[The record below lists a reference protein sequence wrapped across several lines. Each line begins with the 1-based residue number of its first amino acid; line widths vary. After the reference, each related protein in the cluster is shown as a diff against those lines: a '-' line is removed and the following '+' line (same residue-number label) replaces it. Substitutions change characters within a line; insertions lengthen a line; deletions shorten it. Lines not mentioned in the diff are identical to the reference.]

1 MDVAKLF
8 SDLESNNLPL
18 AEESK
23 KRFSELFAASRESWL
38 PHSMMEY
45 FGQTS
50 SVRIVELLVKVQNPH
65 DKYILDK
72 LADWI
77 KSGSNKMLALDLFAH
92 IIQKRPSWLCNV
104 GTHQLFKEMLKL
116 SKEEKEIIPLIAA
129 VLSIINLL
137 PVIPLVMGEYVQDLF
152 QIFNYLATFDRNTS
166 VNLPEDQLIYLQ
178 FGLYELFNRL
188 YGMYPCNFITFLKRS
203 YCGDNQAIF
212 QHTIKP
218 LLETVKIHPRL
229 ISSDQ
234 KSELSKVRW
243 KNMEPH
249 DVVNECAR
257 MSLDY
262 LDKPQEHQLAVS
274 NECPCYAT
282 PIKPVEFS
290 AVTATIDFQWKTSVN
305 YFNTISTD
313 QKLSTIAAQNS
324 FWSPSNMMQPTP
336 PPGTSTVPHTP
347 NPTPSYAIPT
357 ISSPLLPAADGASP
371 PEAAVEATPETTP
384 MKDIVKHPRPFPVNS
399 STVRAMSWN
408 TSQPS
413 SPVKKEAGHFSY
425 EKNVITSQK
434 LLRMVNDRNHSV
446 LQLSNTTTATS
457 TSNSV
462 PSSPLPIDQPTFE
475 INRVAQLVSNLKLTP
490 GGTSVALVGSRYELP
505 LPAGQSDCT
514 QEDQEVIDINS
525 HLLQEQMPL
534 QLSSQPPSSQHQL
547 LSHSLPVHPM
557 KEVFDVEDFEQE
569 EGSPCS
575 AGGLHFKNSQSMINF
590 TRKRY
595 RIHSQCVVD
604 SDPSYSTGTSP
615 ADTSSYMMKNGTGIS
630 VTRSSAGE
638 SRKKHQRRHSLP
650 DLKKYSLKV
659 DPKTLTGDRQDL
671 TLVEANG
678 DSSSGSSPSEE
689 EAISAATHFNKKQEK
704 KNIRRNQALFQEI
717 RKNLTSALSGGY
729 RGCQIGAP
737 TSSQQFVSSGTQ
749 TIENY
754 PQPYEQIVYGI
765 LQEEMK
771 FKSDIAMKRLQDKSE
786 NENKPDPNLMLDKYI
801 ERCVKRRMANGD
813 PRRMEELY
821 KDHITL
827 LCLQLQYEKHRREI
841 HAERNRRLLGKSRVI
856 RGLEQEN
863 ETLKD
868 QVSQLTKEISSLNTE
883 LAALRR
889 KTNSDWIKSSTEV
902 IELKKRHTA
911 EIQKNQDLQ
920 KKIKELEVSLAAET
934 RARKEQT
941 VAIEQTR
948 GELFD
953 LRNEMQ
959 QALFKADLGQ
969 QYRDELTRLQCE
981 LILMGEIQLKCKE
994 YLAKLDN
1001 LKARD
1006 AENAMIQETYGN
1018 EVKDLKFSLEMKSA
1032 QLDSSKERLAELE
1045 QLLTKRDETVTL
1057 QKRML
1062 KTVKE
1067 EHKEQFNAL
1076 ERKYHAQKAIVVKM
1090 EEAILE
1096 LRVNAAARSPDS
1108 DRTDAVG
1115 SLDHT
1120 SPLSIS
1126 LASSEGLSEIKNL
1139 ALVVQSGTGG
1149 VGVGNQN
1156 NMELDSSL
1164 PTPTGV
1170 LSHLSMDNNSASA
1183 GLVIA
1188 GRPSP
1193 LVPGNQSDD
1202 AGTAI
1207 PGPSQRL

>member
-1 MDVAKLF
+1 MMD
-8 SDLESNNLPL
+8 
-18 AEESK
+18 
-23 KRFSELFAASRESWL
+23 
-38 PHSMMEY
+38 Y

-50 SVRIVELLVKVQNPH
+50 SVRIVDILVKVQHPH
-65 DKYILDK
+65 DKFILDK
-72 LADWI
+72 LAEWI
-77 KSGSNKMLALDLFAH
+77 RSGANKMLALTLFGH
-92 IIQKRPSWLCNV
+92 IIQKRPSWLCKV
-104 GTHQLFKEMLKL
+104 GSHQLVKEMLKL
-116 SKEEKEIIPLIAA
+116 SKMEKEIIPLINA
-129 VLSIINLL
+129 VLCIINLL
-137 PVIPLVMGEYVQDLF
+137 PVIPLVMGGYVQDLF
-152 QIFNYLATFDRNTS
+152 EIFNYLATFDRNTS
-166 VNLPEDQLIYLQ
+166 VNLPEDQLIHLQ

-188 YGMYPCNFITFLKRS
+188 YGMYPCNFITFLKRE
-203 YCGDNQAIF
+203 YRGEKQAIF

-218 LLETVKIHPRL
+218 LLDTVKIHPRL
-229 ISSDQ
+229 VSSDQ
-234 KSELSKVRW
+234 DSEINQLRW

-262 LDKPQEHQLAVS
+262 LDKPQETQPAIG

-282 PIKPVEFS
+282 PIKPIEFS
-290 AVTATIDFQWKTSVN
+290 AVTATIDFQWRASVN

-336 PPGTSTVPHTP
+336 PPGPSTVPHTP
-347 NPTPSYAIPT
+347 NPTPSYTIPS
-357 ISSPLLPAADGASP
+357 ISGPQLPAADGASP

-384 MKDIVKHPRPFPVNS
+384 MKDIIKPVRPYPVNS
-399 STVRAMSWN
+399 SAVRAMWN

-413 SPVKKEAGHFSY
+413 SPVKKEASHFSY
-425 EKNVITSQK
+425 EKSVITSQK

-446 LQLSNTTTATS
+446 MQLSNTTTATS

-462 PSSPLPIDQPTFE
+462 PSSPLPIDQPAFE

-490 GGTSVALVGSRYELP
+490 GGTSVALVGARYDLP
-505 LPAGQSDCT
+505 LNVGQTDCT

-525 HLLQEQMPL
+525 HLLQEQLPL
-534 QLSSQPPSSQHQL
+534 QLPTQLQSHQHQQL
-547 LSHSLPVHPM
+547 QSHSLPVHPM
-557 KEVFDVEDFEQE
+557 KEAFDVEDFEQE

-590 TRKRY
+590 TRHRY
-595 RIHSQCVVD
+595 RMHSQCVVD

-615 ADTSSYMMKNGTGIS
+615 ADTSSYMIKNGTGIS

-638 SRKKHQRRHSLP
+638 TRRKHQRRHSLP
-650 DLKKYSLKV
+650 DLKKYSLRV
-659 DPKTLTGDRQDL
+659 DPKTLVGERQDL

-689 EAISAATHFNKKQEK
+689 EAISAATHFNKKQEQ

-717 RKNLTSALSGGY
+717 RKNLTSVIGIHRGGQN
-729 RGCQIGAP
+729 GVP
-737 TSSQQFVSSGTQ
+737 SSSQLVSSGTQ
-749 TIENY
+749 TIESY

-771 FKSDIAMKRLQDKSE
+771 YKSDIAMKRLQERSDS
-786 NENKPDPNLMLDKYI
+786 ENKPDPNLMLDKYI
-801 ERCVKRRMANGD
+801 ELCVKKRLASGDARRT
-813 PRRMEELY
+813 EELY
-821 KDHITL
+821 RDHITL
-827 LCLQLQYEKHRREI
+827 LNLQLQYEKHRREI

-856 RGLEQEN
+856 RGLEQNN

-868 QVSQLTKEISSLNTE
+868 QVSRLTKEISSLNTE

-889 KTNSDWIKSSTEV
+889 KTNSDWTKSSTEV
-902 IELKKRHTA
+902 IELKERHTA

-920 KKIKELEVSLAAET
+920 KKIKELEVSLTDES

-941 VAIEQTR
+941 VAIEQAR

-994 YLAKLDN
+994 HLAKLDN
-1001 LKARD
+1001 MKARD
-1006 AENAMIQETYGN
+1006 AEIAMIQETYQD
-1018 EVKDLKFSLEMKSA
+1018 EVKDLRFSLEMKSA
-1032 QLDSSKERLAELE
+1032 QLDSTKERLAELE
-1045 QLLTKRDETVTL
+1045 QQLLKRDETITL

-1139 ALVVQSGTGG
+1139 ALVVQSGSG
-1149 VGVGNQN
+1149 GVGNQN
-1156 NMELDSSL
+1156 NLEQDSSL

-1170 LSHLSMDNNSASA
+1170 LPHISMDNNSTSA
-1183 GLVIA
+1183 GLVVA
-1188 GRPSP
+1188 GRPP
-1193 LVPGNQSDD
+1193 LASGNHSDE